1 MARSLNIAHC
11 VESYA
16 PALGGMPEVVKQLSE
31 RMVRMGHRVTVFT
44 SAHPKREFAELHGVA
59 IRSFAISG
67 NAVDGVNGNASI
79 YVDALKQGDFDVITL
94 FAAQQWSAD
103 AVLPHLAELTSKK
116 IFVPTGFSL
125 LHDPRYAPYYAQ
137 MPKWLMDMDLNVFL
151 SHHYRDIDMAKA
163 HGLRNFAVIAN
174 GAAEEEFGAAPSYDV
189 RVELG
194 IAPQQPLI
202 LHVGSYTGIKGHKE
216 AIRIFL
222 TAETSDAVLVLA
234 GNGNARLKHFFE
246 HHWRFVLLRWQAAM
260 KKKRIVFVELD
271 RARTVA
277 AMKQADLFLFPSQ
290 VECSPIVLFE
300 TMAAGVPFLSS
311 RAGNSEEIAEWS
323 QGGWT
328 MPGTK
333 DNNEWEHVDVSK
345 GARLLSGLLAQP
357 ERLRAAGHAGHT
369 AWKERFTWQ
378 HIAEEYAAQY
388 DQLVSH
394 A

>member
-1 MARSLNIAHC
+1 M
-11 VESYA
+11 
-16 PALGGMPEVVKQLSE
+16 
-31 RMVRMGHRVTVFT
+31 
-44 SAHPKREFAELHGVA
+44 
-59 IRSFAISG
+59 
-67 NAVDGVNGNASI
+67 
-79 YVDALKQGDFDVITL
+79 
-94 FAAQQWSAD
+94 
-103 AVLPHLAELTSKK
+103 
-116 IFVPTGFSL
+116 
-125 LHDPRYAPYYAQ
+125 
-137 MPKWLMDMDLNVFL
+137 
-151 SHHYRDIDMAKA
+151 
-163 HGLRNFAVIAN
+163 
-174 GAAEEEFGAAPSYDV
+174 

-222 TAETSDAVLVLA
+222 TAETGDAVLVLA

-357 ERLRAAGHAGHT
+357 ERLRAAGRAGHT